1 MAAYTSPNRAHSLG
15 RWGEHHA
22 ARHLERRGWIVLR
35 RNYRFGRR
43 EIDLVARRGR
53 VLAFVEV
60 KTRAGEGYGSGLDAV
75 TWRKRREIEAVAA
88 HFLARGDGD
97 LGELDVRFDV
107 VAVTLRPGAGTARV
121 EHVPDAWRPGWP

>member
-1 MAAYTSPNRAHSLG
+1 METYSSPNRAHSLG

-22 ARHLERRGWIVLR
+22 ARFLERRGWRVLC

-43 EIDLVARRGR
+43 EVDLVVRRGELL
-53 VLAFVEV
+53 VFVEV
-60 KTRAGEGYGSGLDAV
+60 KTRAGEGFGDPTEAI

-88 HFLARGDGD
+88 HFLATRGMT
-97 LGELDVRFDV
+97 EMAVRFDA
-107 VAVTLRPGAGTARV
+107 VAVTLLAGRQEARV